1 MKLNGQLTGARSGY
15 AGHQV
20 EIFIPALISAETG
33 ARILAPTFVRVPVS
47 DDGKFSFDV
56 KSGLTLSS
64 PMEVAVRAPPASAS
78 PSCRSQRFPTSPS
91 RYFRIPQCRWHRK
104 RPPPI
109 LRLDLSRRASTSM
122 TRRNRIAP
130 QTSWCR
136 SGAFTPS
143 PEEPSP
149 FRMCWAPRMPTPE
162 GLQLSRSR
170 ARRGGPWKSRCRDIA
185 GRTSDSR

>member
-64 PMEVAVRAPPASAS
+64 PMEVAVRAPSGERLAFLPQPTLSDFTIKVLPHTAVPVAPGRACASS
-78 PSCRSQRFPTSPS
+78 VEM
-91 RYFRIPQCRWHRK
+91 K
-104 RPPPI
+104 
-109 LRLDLSRRASTSM
+109 M
-122 TRRNRIAP
+122 
-130 QTSWCR
+130 
-136 SGAFTPS
+136 
-143 PEEPSP
+143 
-149 FRMCWAPRMPTPE
+149 
-162 GLQLSRSR
+162 
-170 ARRGGPWKSRCRDIA
+170 
-185 GRTSDSR
+185 